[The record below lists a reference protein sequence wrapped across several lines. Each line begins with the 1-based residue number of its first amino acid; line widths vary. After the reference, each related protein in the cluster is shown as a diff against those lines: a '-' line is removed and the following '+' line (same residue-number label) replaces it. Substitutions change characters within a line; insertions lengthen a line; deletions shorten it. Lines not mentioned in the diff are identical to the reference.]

1 MMYASERLRE
11 MWRKVGTTWRPAG
24 TDLGRSSTSKVS
36 EYLYF
41 VQYSVFVRQNT
52 ALFPKSETI
61 LPKYLHLQSKQ
72 AATHPTV
79 DDCTGLQRI
88 TRSPHVA
95 EGGQPQQHLLDCKSC
110 TPFDENILSLTSSA
124 ISICSTWS
132 TLCDDASRL
141 PGRPHPENDNYP
153 AHSCWP

>member
-1 MMYASERLRE
+1 MRLSVSGKCGGKSEQH
-11 MWRKVGTTWRPAG
+11 G
-24 TDLGRSSTSKVS
+24 GRSVRTWERPVRVKSQNTCTLYSTL
-36 EYLYF
+36 YLYGKIQPYF
-41 VQYSVFVRQNT
+41 RSLKLFYSN
-52 ALFPKSETI
+52 I
-61 LPKYLHLQSKQ
+61 YWHLQSRQ

-79 DDCTGLQRI
+79 DDCTGLERI
-88 TRSPHVA
+88 TKSPHVA
-95 EGGQPQQHLLDCKSC
+95 EGGQPQQRLLDCKSC

-141 PGRPHPENDNYP
+141 PGSPHSENDNYQ

>member
-1 MMYASERLRE
+1 VAESRNNIEAGRYALVEGPVRVKSQNTCTVYSIL
-11 MWRKVGTTWRPAG
+11 
-24 TDLGRSSTSKVS
+24 
-36 EYLYF
+36 YLYGKIQPYF
-41 VQYSVFVRQNT
+41 RILKPFYQN
-52 ALFPKSETI
+52 I
-61 LPKYLHLQSKQ
+61 YWHLQSRQ

-88 TRSPHVA
+88 TKSPHVA
-95 EGGQPQQHLLDCKSC
+95 EGGQPQQRLLDCKSC

-132 TLCDDASRL
+132 TLCDDTSRL
-141 PGRPHPENDNYP
+141 PGRPYSENDNYP